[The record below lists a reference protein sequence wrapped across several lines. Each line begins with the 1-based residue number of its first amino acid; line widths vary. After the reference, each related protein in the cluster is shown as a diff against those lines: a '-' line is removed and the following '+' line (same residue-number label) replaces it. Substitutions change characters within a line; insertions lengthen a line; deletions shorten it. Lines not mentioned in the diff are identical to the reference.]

1 MGNHNIIQDEL
12 WTEAAEGWADT
23 KVKEY
28 LEQNHEGYRELRERS
43 RSLREKC
50 PVIDGL
56 VYEEGEVSLT
66 AEEHR
71 VFVEYLDVE
80 DLLAQ
85 MEREYHFY
93 LGLAM
98 ELPFGQAVCGI
109 QDAAGLSGSETV
121 NRKGRLLDLMLDGR
135 IEDSEREFRSAC
147 EESQKLEKEI
157 LELDES
163 VRSLG
168 LSKETYARIDN
179 YISAV
184 NTRWLK
190 YSEFMYRY
198 GVEDVLALL
207 R

>member
-1 MGNHNIIQDEL
+1 MGNHNIMQDEL
-12 WTEAAEGWADT
+12 WAEAVEGWADS

-28 LEQNHEGYRELRERS
+28 LNQNHEGYKKLWEQS
-43 RSLREKC
+43 GSLSEKC
-50 PVIDGL
+50 SVIDGL
-56 VYEEGEVSLT
+56 LYGEGEVHLT

-71 VFVEYLDVE
+71 TFVEYLDVK
-80 DLLAQ
+80 DLIEQ
-85 MEREYHFY
+85 IEREYHYY
-93 LGLAM
+93 LGLAT
-98 ELPFGQAVCGI
+98 ELPFKQVFYTEPNVTD
-109 QDAAGLSGSETV
+109 QSGRGTV
-121 NRKGRLLDLMLDGR
+121 KRKGRLLDLMLDGR

-147 EESQKLEKEI
+147 EESQKLEEKI
-157 LELDES
+157 LELDKS